1 MCWSV
6 DSADTLQSVLL
17 GLGDHW
23 VRPSP
28 SYSYSLLYLVPRHVM
43 MTVKHKPEWWK
54 DTGTCLLQ
62 YSSVFQYSSNNSLPD
77 NYCQVV
83 SRSLCLLTLI
93 RVFLILEHLEQQI
106 VPFIIF
112 TTRTIISRE
121 LFYVQPQ
128 SLNDDT
134 FTQSLQALLSLCLV
148 KRWMC
153 GPNLA
158 AKNKPTKV
166 LLYILRSPGKSFL
179 PLWKKEL
186 HERKVFSPLFLFLL
200 LERFQVSK
208 QSLEL

>member
-62 YSSVFQYSSNNSLPD
+62 YSSIFQYSSNNSLPD

-93 RVFLILEHLEQQI
+93 RVFFNPRTFRTTDCTLYYFYYQGHHFSGATLCPAPEFEWWHLYPITAGSVVFVLSQEVNVWPKTGCKEQ
-106 VPFIIF
+106 
-112 TTRTIISRE
+112 T
-121 LFYVQPQ
+121 
-128 SLNDDT
+128 N
-134 FTQSLQALLSLCLV
+134 
-148 KRWMC
+148 
-153 GPNLA
+153 
-158 AKNKPTKV
+158 
-166 LLYILRSPGKSFL
+166 
-179 PLWKKEL
+179 
-186 HERKVFSPLFLFLL
+186 
-200 LERFQVSK
+200 
-208 QSLEL
+208 